1 MLNEI
6 KSRRS
11 YRNRWLAKNM
21 REGLRINPVIVLT
34 GARQTGKSTLLQ
46 NELPFRNW
54 RYITFDDLDVL
65 AQAKKD
71 PEALLSLEV
80 DTVIDEVQR
89 APEVLAAIKRSV
101 DQGRRI
107 RFLLSGSGNLL
118 LMKQVSETLAGRA
131 LYFVLQLFA
140 RREWRRAGIPVWFF
154 RLFEDRWPKESR
166 CGALNPKASLFKG
179 FLPPVFR
186 VKSPLQASLW
196 WEGYV
201 RTYLERDLR
210 ELSQVASLSDFKK
223 VMEMLALQT
232 GGILNETDIAR
243 SLSMSQPTVHRYIN
257 LLETSQLF
265 VKLRPYTKG
274 KSKRIIKAPK
284 AYFLDSGLASYLAGY
299 HTVDSAPPE
308 FTGHLFETMVFGHLS
323 TLASLIRA
331 NMYYWRTFGGRERE
345 VDFVIEKGH
354 KLIALEA
361 KLSNKVNYGDIQ
373 NIMHFMNDNRACI
386 AGLVVY
392 TGTDL
397 KYLTKSIIA
406 VPWTALC

>member
-1 MLNEI
+1 
-6 KSRRS
+6 
-11 YRNRWLAKNM
+11 M
-21 REGLRINPVIVLT
+21 REGLKVSPVIVLT

-65 AQAKKD
+65 AQAKRD

-101 DQGRRI
+101 DRGRRI
-107 RFLLSGSGNLL
+107 RFLLSGSANLL

-131 LYFVLQLFA
+131 LYFVLQPFA

-154 RLFEDRWPKESR
+154 SLFEDKWPKESR
-166 CGALNPKASLFKG
+166 CGAYNPKASLFKG
-179 FLPPVFR
+179 FLPPVLR
-186 VKSPLQASLW
+186 VKKQLQSSFW

-232 GGILNETDIAR
+232 GGILNETDVAR

-257 LLETSQLF
+257 LLETSHLF

-308 FTGHLFETMVFGHLS
+308 FTGHLFETMVMGHLS
-323 TLASLIRA
+323 TLASLMRA
-331 NMYYWRTFGGRERE
+331 NLYYWRTFGGRERE
-345 VDFVIEKGH
+345 VDFVIEKEH
-354 KLIALEA
+354 KLIALEV

-373 NIMHFMNDNRACI
+373 NIMHFMNDNRACV